1 MGRGPVQ
8 AHARHDIRRHSPYD
22 HTGSTPDKEVDGRGL
37 DTVENREMGS
47 PGGTWGRFFTWRSC
61 WSLLCLYSIVDS
73 LLKAKLY
80 FFVAQKISN
89 QATLFLQIVKWQ
101 MLCEVNKTK
110 LIEFLF

>member
-47 PGGTWGRFFTWRSC
+47 SGGVGGGFPRGGPVGRFCGFIRS
-61 WSLLCLYSIVDS
+61 STVY
-73 LLKAKLY
+73 
-80 FFVAQKISN
+80 
-89 QATLFLQIVKWQ
+89 
-101 MLCEVNKTK
+101 
-110 LIEFLF
+110 